1 MAHRLEAGPFV
12 ATGRDADGGRHR
24 VKVDGSALG
33 QMAGDASYYYSIF
46 RDLLAA
52 QRAYRRGDR
61 EPFLRLA
68 AEDLPFTGGGP
79 VHDYSE
85 GAYVAVACHDYPT
98 LWDPRAPF
106 RERRAQLAAARALLE
121 PDAYAPFPNDIWLDS
136 LYIDQTITGCLRWP
150 APRYPD
156 PPVPAGAVFPGMPVL
171 VLDGDLDMIT
181 PLGDSIRAAGLFPNS
196 TLVTVRNVGHVTAL
210 ADFDGCTSGIV
221 RRFLR
226 TLSPGDTS
234 CASRTQEIH
243 VVPKFS
249 RRVARAPA
257 GSRAA
262 RGDRSRGLDRRAAWA
277 AAWAVGDALARYQLM
292 SGVRGHGLRG
302 GRFVDV
308 GGSYY
313 SHQPVRLHLRGVRF
327 VSDLAVSGSVEW
339 DRRAG
344 RVTARVRLSGACVGR
359 LRIGWRTRETHA
371 VASLRGRLGARVV
384 RVVTPAP

>member
-1 MAHRLEAGPFV
+1 
-12 ATGRDADGGRHR
+12 
-24 VKVDGSALG
+24 
-33 QMAGDASYYYSIF
+33 
-46 RDLLAA
+46 
-52 QRAYRRGDR
+52 
-61 EPFLRLA
+61 
-68 AEDLPFTGGGP
+68 
-79 VHDYSE
+79 
-85 GAYVAVACHDYPT
+85 
-98 LWDPRAPF
+98 
-106 RERRAQLAAARALLE
+106 
-121 PDAYAPFPNDIWLDS
+121 
-136 LYIDQTITGCLRWP
+136 
-150 APRYPD
+150 
-156 PPVPAGAVFPGMPVL
+156 MPVL

-243 VVPKFS
+243 VAPKFP

-262 RGDRSRGLDRRAAWA
+262 RGDRSKGLDRRAAWA

-313 SHQPVRLHLRGVRF
+313 SYQPVRLPLRGVRF

-344 RVTARVRLSGACVGR
+344 R
-359 LRIGWRTRETHA
+359 
-371 VASLRGRLGARVV
+371 SLRGCGYRGRGPGGCGSAGGRAR
-384 RVVTPAP
+384 RTRWLRCGGGWAGGW